1 MSIFLTDGSRDAELA
16 LSTAAERANN
26 NDSELHIVIV
36 EHRLPTDGSV
46 REAPSSGA
54 LVP

>member
-1 MSIFLTDGSRDAELA
+1 MSIFLTDGSRDA
-16 LSTAAERANN
+16 
-26 NDSELHIVIV
+26 ELHIVIV

-46 REAPSSGA
+46 REAPSSGT

>member
-16 LSTAAERANN
+16 LSAAVDLTNN
-26 NDSELHIVIV
+26 YSELHIVIV

-46 REAPSSGA
+46 SEAPSSGA